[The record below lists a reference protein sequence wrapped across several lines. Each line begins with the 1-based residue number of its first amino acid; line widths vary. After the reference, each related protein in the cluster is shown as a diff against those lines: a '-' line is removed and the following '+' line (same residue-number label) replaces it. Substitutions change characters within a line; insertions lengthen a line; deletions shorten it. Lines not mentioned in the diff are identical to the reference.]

1 MEQPERR
8 ARMHAEFQRRYG
20 SAPTVWTR
28 APGRVDLMGSH
39 TDYNLGRVMTMT
51 IDRDTWLA
59 ARPRPDRRVT
69 VQSLNAPGVSAFS
82 LDHIDH
88 DGATPWADY
97 VRGTAWAMQEAGH
110 TLSGFDGLIHSTVPF
125 GSGLSSSA
133 ALEMATA
140 ALFKT
145 LGELALTPV
154 EMALLGQQAENR
166 FVGVNSGI
174 LDQYT
179 SAVGRAGTT
188 LLLDC
193 RDLSSRA
200 VTLPAVWQ
208 VVICDTRAE
217 RSLTGSEYGERR
229 AQCEAGVAVLQR
241 HDPAVRALRDVS
253 LEQLEAHRDEL
264 SDVVLR
270 RCRFIIQED
279 QRVLDLAGALET
291 GDGDG
296 VRRLMAASYAG
307 ARDLYEISAPAMEAM
322 IDAMTSAPGVI
333 GARQAGAGF
342 GGCMVAIVAREAT
355 PDFAAAVA
363 ARYRAHTG
371 IDAVIYPVNAS
382 DGAGLS
388 AM

>member
-1 MEQPERR
+1 
-8 ARMHAEFQRRYG
+8 
-20 SAPTVWTR
+20 
-28 APGRVDLMGSH
+28 
-39 TDYNLGRVMTMT
+39 
-51 IDRDTWLA
+51 
-59 ARPRPDRRVT
+59 
-69 VQSLNAPGVSAFS
+69 
-82 LDHIDH
+82 
-88 DGATPWADY
+88 
-97 VRGTAWAMQEAGH
+97 
-110 TLSGFDGLIHSTVPF
+110 
-125 GSGLSSSA
+125 
-133 ALEMATA
+133 
-140 ALFKT
+140 
-145 LGELALTPV
+145 
-154 EMALLGQQAENR
+154 
-166 FVGVNSGI
+166 
-174 LDQYT
+174 
-179 SAVGRAGTT
+179 
-188 LLLDC
+188 
-193 RDLSSRA
+193 
-200 VTLPAVWQ
+200 
-208 VVICDTRAE
+208 
-217 RSLTGSEYGERR
+217 
-229 AQCEAGVAVLQR
+229 
-241 HDPAVRALRDVS
+241 ALRDVS